1 VTLGGEAV
9 VVTLSVPVAVVLTPL
24 SLKLKPL
31 GVGDVVG
38 LGLATGDGEVED
50 DPVPPAEPHDAAI
63 AATAAI
69 ANHLFTT
76 AESPQVCPWRYRS
89 RLLDGPRR
97 STRLDVLG
105 PTPPRPAGTPPDQV
119 AETEN
124 DQHRTERA
132 QNCDDVVDRRHEVVR
147 GFG

>member
-9 VVTLSVPVAVVLTPL
+9 VVTVSVPAAVVLIPL

-31 GVGDVVG
+31 GVGDGVG
-38 LGLATGDGEVED
+38 LELATGDGEVED

-89 RLLDGPRR
+89 RLLDGP
-97 STRLDVLG
+97 
-105 PTPPRPAGTPPDQV
+105 
-119 AETEN
+119 
-124 DQHRTERA
+124 
-132 QNCDDVVDRRHEVVR
+132 
-147 GFG
+147 